1 MTTATISSKGWIV
14 IPAALRKKYD
24 LHPGDSVAFVDYGGA
39 LAIVPTAVDPVRT
52 ARGLLQGDTS
62 LVNALLEERAQERS
76 RER

>member
-1 MTTATISSKGWIV
+1 
-14 IPAALRKKYD
+14 
-24 LHPGDSVAFVDYGGA
+24 
-39 LAIVPTAVDPVRT
+39 VRT